1 MATEPAS
8 RREAMNM
15 EAVFFD
21 MDGLLV
27 DSERVWLEIETEVM
41 ARLGARWTPEHQA
54 HLVGGSMERTVGYM
68 LAVSGSGVP
77 AATVR
82 EWMTDGM
89 VARLA
94 AGVHVMPGASELL
107 DAVRAEGVPVG
118 LVTSSLKEIADA
130 VLKSFGRDRFDVVVT
145 ADDVSR
151 TKPDPEPYL
160 TAAGLL
166 GVEPV
171 RCVVLE
177 DSPNGVAAATA
188 AGCAVVAVPSLLP
201 VEPAPGRLVVS
212 SLTAVTVQHLRA
224 LLPA

>member
-1 MATEPAS
+1 
-8 RREAMNM
+8 M

-27 DSERVWLEIETEVM
+27 DTERVWLEIETGVM
-41 ARLGARWTPEHQA
+41 ARLGGRWTPEHQA

-68 LAVSGSGVP
+68 LAVSGSDVDP
-77 AATVR
+77 ATLT
-82 EWMTDGM
+82 EWMTAGM

-94 AGVHVMPGASELL
+94 DGVELMPGASELL

-118 LVTSSLKEIADA
+118 LVTSSLREIADA
-130 VLKSFGRDRFDVVVT
+130 VLKGVGRDRFDVVVT
-145 ADDVSR
+145 AGEVTR

-160 TAAGLL
+160 TAARLL

-188 AGCAVVAVPSLLP
+188 AGCAVVAVPSVLP
-201 VEPAPGRLVVS
+201 VEAAPGRLVVE
-212 SLTAVTVQHLRA
+212 SLAGVTVPDLRA
-224 LLPA
+224 LVP

>member
-1 MATEPAS
+1 
-8 RREAMNM
+8 M

-27 DSERVWLEIETEVM
+27 DSERVWLEIETGVM
-41 ARLGARWTPEHQA
+41 ARLGAQWTPQHQA
-54 HLVGGSMERTVGYM
+54 HLVGGSMERTLDYM
-68 LAVSGSGVP
+68 LAVSGADVP
-77 AATVR
+77 PLTVQ
-82 EWMTDGM
+82 EWMVSGM
-89 VARLA
+89 VERLSQ
-94 AGVHVMPGASELL
+94 GVRVMPGAAELL
-107 DAVRAEGVPVG
+107 DALRDEGVPVG
-118 LVTSSLKEIADA
+118 LVTSSMREIAEA
-130 VLKSFGRDRFDVVVT
+130 VLKGFGKDRFDVIVT
-145 ADDVSR
+145 AGDVER

-160 TAAGLL
+160 KAAGLL

-212 SLTAVTVQHLRA
+212 SLAEVGVDDLRA
-224 LLPA
+224 LIPG

>member
-1 MATEPAS
+1 
-8 RREAMNM
+8 M

-27 DSERVWLEIETEVM
+27 DTEKVWLEIETVVM
-41 ARLGARWTPEHQA
+41 ARLGGEWTPEHQS
-54 HLVGGSMERTVGYM
+54 HLVGGSMERTVAYM
-68 LAVSGSGVP
+68 LGVSGSDVAP
-77 AATVR
+77 EVLR
-82 EWMTDGM
+82 EWMIDGM

-94 AGVHVMPGASELL
+94 DGVQIMPGASELL
-107 DAVRAEGVPVG
+107 DALRDEGVPVA

-130 VLKSFGRDRFDVVVT
+130 VLKSVGRDRFDAIVT
-145 ADDVSR
+145 ADDVTH

-160 TAAGLL
+160 TATRLL

-177 DSPNGVAAATA
+177 DSPNGVAAGTA

-201 VEPAPGRLVVS
+201 IEPAPGRLVVG
-212 SLTAVTVQHLRA
+212 SLTEVDVPRLRA
-224 LLPA
+224 LIP

>member
-1 MATEPAS
+1 
-8 RREAMNM
+8 M

-41 ARLGARWTPEHQA
+41 ARLGAEWTPEHQV
-54 HLVGGSMERTVGYM
+54 HLLGGSMERTVDYM
-68 LAVSGSGVP
+68 LAVSGADVRP
-77 AATVR
+77 AVVR
-82 EWMTDGM
+82 EWMISGM
-89 VARLA
+89 VARLS
-94 AGVHVMPGASELL
+94 AGVRVLPGASELL
-107 DAVRAEGVPVG
+107 DALRDEGVPVG

-130 VLKSFGRDRFDVVVT
+130 VLKSVGRDRFDCVVT
-145 ADDVSR
+145 ADDVTR

-160 TAAGLL
+160 TAARLL

-201 VEPAPGRLVVS
+201 IEPAPGRLVVT
-212 SLTAVTVQHLRA
+212 SLTEVAVTDLRA
-224 LLPA
+224 LLHS

>member
-1 MATEPAS
+1 L
-8 RREAMNM
+8 

-41 ARLGARWTPEHQA
+41 ARLGAEWTAEHQA

-68 LAVSGSGVP
+68 LAVSGSDESP
-77 AATVR
+77 EAI
-82 EWMTDGM
+82 ESWMSGGM
-89 VARLA
+89 VARLSQ
-94 AGVHVMPGASELL
+94 GVQVMPGASELL
-107 DAVRAEGVPVG
+107 DALRAEGVPVG
-118 LVTSSLKEIADA
+118 LVTSSLRDIADA
-130 VLKSFGRDRFDVVVT
+130 VLKSVGRDRFDVVVT
-145 ADDVSR
+145 AGDVTR

-188 AGCAVVAVPSLLP
+188 AGCAVVAVPSVLP
-201 VEPAPGRLVVS
+201 IDPAPGRLVVS
-212 SLTAVTVQHLRA
+212 SLTEVGVADLRA
-224 LLPA
+224 LIPA

>member
-1 MATEPAS
+1 
-8 RREAMNM
+8 M

-41 ARLGARWTPEHQA
+41 ARLGAEWTPEHQA

-68 LAVSGSGVP
+68 LAVSGSGESPEAV
-77 AATVR
+77 AS
-82 EWMTDGM
+82 WMTGGM
-89 VARLA
+89 VTRLSQ
-94 AGVHVMPGASELL
+94 GVRVMPGASELL
-107 DAVRAEGVPVG
+107 DALRAEGVPVG

-130 VLKSFGRDRFDVVVT
+130 VLESVGRDRFDVVVT
-145 ADDVSR
+145 AGDVVR

-160 TAAGLL
+160 TAAERL

-201 VEPAPGRLVVS
+201 IDPAPGRLVVS
-212 SLTAVTVQHLRA
+212 SLAEVAVADLRA
-224 LLPA
+224 LIPA

>member
-1 MATEPAS
+1 
-8 RREAMNM
+8 M

-41 ARLGARWTPEHQA
+41 ARLGADWTPAHQA
-54 HLVGGSMERTVGYM
+54 HLVGGSMERTVDYM
-68 LAVSGSGVP
+68 LAVSGADVP
-77 AATVR
+77 PETVR
-82 EWMTDGM
+82 EWMTGGM
-89 VARLA
+89 VARLTD
-94 AGVHVMPGASELL
+94 GVHVMPGASELL
-107 DAVRAEGVPVG
+107 DALRAEGVPVA
-118 LVTSSLKEIADA
+118 LVTSSLRQIADA
-130 VLKSFGRDRFDVVVT
+130 VLKGFGRERFDCVVT
-145 ADDVSR
+145 ADDVIR

-160 TAAGLL
+160 TAARLL

-201 VEPAPGRLVVS
+201 VEAAPGRLVVS
-212 SLTAVTVQHLRA
+212 SLTEIRVEDLRT
-224 LLPA
+224 LVDS